1 MAMLRKHS
9 KDQLDIINKE
19 IKKQGGDISSKLD
32 DKYTKKTLDHHI
44 DLSDDE
50 PNANMRTDPQLRNL
64 PKNSIITKFKDFK

>member
-1 MAMLRKHS
+1 MLRKHS

-19 IKKQGGDISSKLD
+19 IKSQGGDISSKVA
-32 DKYTKKTLDHHI
+32 DKYTKQTLDHPI

-64 PKNSIITKFKDFK
+64 PKNSLITKFKDFKGK